1 MNQFCLVGRIAELP
15 VLKQNPLGWN
25 TCLLTLRVQR
35 SFPESDGSFRDDYVE
50 IEVNRGSAETLA
62 ACADL
67 NGWISVKGRI
77 ERMDQPVLS
86 SQADLREDEEKMGK
100 PARRI
105 SLDPKRKTKR
115 ELSQERI
122 DDELRRLKAEKSV
135 MQKPVGGY
143 KFIAESLEYIQT

>member
-35 SFPESDGSFRDDYVE
+35 SFPESDGSFRDDFVE

-86 SQADLREDEEKMGK
+86 SQTESREDEERAEQ
-100 PARRI
+100 PIRRI
-105 SLDPKRKTKR
+105 SLDPKRKTQKQ
-115 ELSQERI
+115 LSQERI
-122 DDELRRLKAEKSV
+122 DEELRKLQAEKAAV
-135 MQKPVGGY
+135 QQPVGGY
-143 KFIAESLEYIQT
+143 KFIAESLEYIQI